1 MSNSNKKIMFWGTPA
16 VAADCLKFL
25 LKENKNVVAV
35 VSQPDKPVGRKQILT
50 CPPVKVV
57 AEEFRIPVLQP
68 ESLKNQEIVEKIK
81 KFQPDIC
88 VVVAYG
94 KILPSEILKIP
105 ENFINLHFSLL
116 PEYRGA
122 APVQK
127 AIIDGKKE
135 TGVTVQHIVQE
146 LDKGDIILQKKL
158 IIEEEDS
165 TETLLKKAE
174 KIGAPLLN
182 DAIELLENNNAVRI
196 SQKYENAT
204 YAKKIKKED
213 GNIDWSR
220 SAKEI
225 HNQIRG
231 CYPWPTTLTE
241 LNDKPFKILRS
252 KIANEKEFAK
262 SEPGTISS
270 TKKQLFVSTG
280 EGILEI
286 LELQPPGKKRMVTQA
301 FLAGH
306 NLVGVHGFSVSL

>member
-1 MSNSNKKIMFWGTPA
+1 VRF
-16 VAADCLKFL
+16 
-25 LKENKNVVAV
+25 AV
-35 VSQPDKPVGRKQILT
+35 VSQPDKPVGRKQVLT

-57 AEEFRIPVLQP
+57 AEEAGIPVLQP
-68 ESLKNQEIVEKIK
+68 ETLKNQDFVEKINK
-81 KFQPDIC
+81 IRPDIC

-122 APVQK
+122 APIQK

-135 TGVTVQHIVQE
+135 TGVTVQHVVLE
-146 LDKGDIILQKKL
+146 LDKGDIILQEKMVISEK
-158 IIEEEDS
+158 DT
-165 TETLLKKAE
+165 TESLLEKAVE
-174 KIGAPLLN
+174 IGSPLLN
-182 DAIELLENNNAVRI
+182 KAIELLGNNNAARI
-196 SQKYENAT
+196 PQNHENAT

-213 GNIDWSR
+213 GYIDWSR

-231 CYPWPTTLTE
+231 CYPWPTALTE
-241 LNDKPFKILRS
+241 FNGKPFKILKS
-252 KIANEKEFAK
+252 KIVIEEEVTK
-262 SEPGTISS
+262 SEPGIISS

-306 NLVGVHGFSVSL
+306 NPNGNRFLTI

>member
-1 MSNSNKKIMFWGTPA
+1 
-16 VAADCLKFL
+16 
-25 LKENKNVVAV
+25 
-35 VSQPDKPVGRKQILT
+35 
-50 CPPVKVV
+50 
-57 AEEFRIPVLQP
+57 
-68 ESLKNQEIVEKIK
+68 
-81 KFQPDIC
+81 
-88 VVVAYG
+88 
-94 KILPSEILKIP
+94 
-105 ENFINLHFSLL
+105 
-116 PEYRGA
+116 
-122 APVQK
+122 
-127 AIIDGKKE
+127 
-135 TGVTVQHIVQE
+135 
-146 LDKGDIILQKKL
+146 
-158 IIEEEDS
+158 
-165 TETLLKKAE
+165 
-174 KIGAPLLN
+174 
-182 DAIELLENNNAVRI
+182 VRI